1 MSVATSIAKL
11 TRPRLHQA
19 LPRERLFAL
28 LDEHRR
34 RPAIWISAPPG
45 AGKTTLVTS
54 YLEARRLAGIWYQVD
69 RGDAD
74 PAAFFHYFAQA
85 VGYASSADQPLL
97 PQLQPEHMADL
108 PGFARRFFRE
118 ACGALATPTVVVLDN
133 YQEVPAESPFH
144 AVVVTAIEQMPAGIT
159 LVVISRTGPAAQEAA
174 RLLVNGAI
182 ARIDAE
188 ALRLSP
194 DETAALAAAG
204 DDLDADTLATLHSRA
219 NGWAVGV
226 VLMADHLRRT
236 GSLDY
241 LDASE
246 PVETVFAYF
255 GAEIFQRASFEMRLF
270 LVRTAFLP
278 QITVAMAEALSGNA
292 EAAAL
297 LDRLY
302 RQHWFTDRRSG
313 AQVSYQYHALFR
325 QFLAARAATLLTAQ
339 ELLATKRHA
348 AALLAA
354 NDQIEP
360 AVALLAEIGDWAALT
375 ALVVAQAQSLT
386 TQGRYTTLSDWIGR
400 APEAVIAQTPWL
412 LFWRGRARLPF
423 DPVGSLPD
431 FERAFALFRDQ
442 RDAAGVFSAWGSIA
456 NAIVWDIS
464 GDQRRLDPLL
474 ATLDE
479 LLAEHP
485 GFTHPQIDWLVA
497 YTAMCC
503 LYLREPQHP
512 HLDEWRARA
521 LELARRNDD
530 ITSRLP
536 TVHMALLVNLMRGDH
551 ARAAV
556 EMVDYPQIGE
566 ANLLEAQTAL
576 LYFGRAY
583 FEARTGDFAAC
594 LATVDEAIAASD
606 ASGIHAWDH
615 QVLAQGV
622 TSSIALGALERAGQ
636 LLARLATDPR
646 SRAGHSGSNYH
657 LIAAWYEF
665 IQGARERALVH
676 ADTAVKCAD
685 MVGAVYLSGVSRL
698 GLAQVLDG
706 LGHKAAARE
715 TLVAALDI
723 AQTIGGKSLAYMCRL
738 VAADFAHGDGDLAAG
753 DAALAAALA
762 QGRDERY
769 ISYVW
774 WRDDLMARLCAR
786 ALELGVEIDYVQ
798 HIINARGLRAPA
810 RDIESWPWP
819 VRIYTLGRFVVVV
832 DGKPVSFARK
842 AQKSP
847 LALLQALIALGGRDV
862 DEVRVAQAMT
872 EDDGGD
878 SLKTLGM
885 TLLRLRKLLGRPEAV
900 TLSGGKLTL
909 DAAHCWVDAWA
920 FEDKLADLNRPTQC
934 PRALDQALRLYAAPF
949 LHLEPERP
957 WMLPARARL
966 HDRFL
971 RALQRQGQWLEAA
984 GDWSAAIAWYQ
995 RGLEADPA
1003 SEELYRRLM
1012 RCHEQCGEPAAA
1024 IKVYQRCRSML
1035 SMLLGIAP
1043 SAETEALRKRLID
1056 ST

>member
-19 LPRERLFAL
+19 MPRESLFAL

-54 YLEARRLAGIWYQVD
+54 YLEARGLAGIWYQVD

-85 VGYASSADQPLL
+85 VGYATDRPPTL
-97 PQLQPEHMADL
+97 PQLQPEHMVDVA
-108 PGFARRFFRE
+108 GFARRFFRD
-118 ACGALATPTVVVLDN
+118 ACGSLATPTVVVLDN

-144 AVVVTAIEQMPAGIT
+144 AVVITAIEQMPAAIN
-159 LVVISRTGPAAQEAA
+159 LIVISRTGPAAQEAA

-188 ALRLSP
+188 ALRLAP
-194 DETAALAAAG
+194 DETAALAAG
-204 DDLDADTLATLHSRA
+204 EGLDAATLATLHSRA

-292 EAAAL
+292 EAAAM

-313 AQVSYQYHALFR
+313 AQISYQYHALFR
-325 QFLAARAATLLTAQ
+325 QFLAARAATLLTAP
-339 ELLATKRHA
+339 ELAATKRHA
-348 AALLAA
+348 ATLLAA
-354 NDQIEP
+354 NDQLEP

-375 ALVVAQAQSLT
+375 ALVVAHAQALT
-386 TQGRYTTLSDWIGR
+386 TQGRYSTLRDWIGR

-431 FERAFALFRDQ
+431 LERAFALFRA
-442 RDAAGVFSAWGSIA
+442 RCDATGVFSAWGSIA

-464 GDQRRLDPLL
+464 GDQRRLDPLM
-474 ATLDE
+474 ATLAE

-485 GFTHPQIDWLVA
+485 GFSHPQIDWLVA

-512 HLDEWRARA
+512 DLDEWRARA
-521 LELARRNDD
+521 LARRNDD

-556 EMVDYPQIGE
+556 EMIEYPQIGE

-583 FEARTGDFAAC
+583 FEARMGDFAAC
-594 LATVDEAIAASD
+594 LATVDRAMVASD

-622 TSSIALGALERAGQ
+622 TSSIALGEMERAGQ
-636 LLARLATDPR
+636 LLARLAADPR

-657 LIAAWYEF
+657 LIAAWYEHTR
-665 IQGARERALVH
+665 GARERALVH
-676 ADTAVKCAD
+676 ANTAVECAD
-685 MVGAVYLSGVSRL
+685 VVGAVYLSGVSRL

-706 LGHKAAARE
+706 LGHQAAARE
-715 TLVAALDI
+715 TLAAALDI
-723 AQTIGGKSLAYMCRL
+723 AQTIGGKSLEYMCRL
-738 VAADFAHGDGDLAAG
+738 VAADFAYGDGDLGAG

-762 QGRDERY
+762 RGRDERY
-769 ISYVW
+769 LSYVW
-774 WRDDLMARLCAR
+774 WRDDMMARLCAR

-798 HIINARGLRAPA
+798 YIIRARGLRAPA
-810 RDIESWPWP
+810 PDIENWPWP
-819 VRIYTLGRFVVVV
+819 VRIYTLGRFAVVV
-832 DGKPVSFARK
+832 DGTPVSFARK

-847 LALLQALIALGGRDV
+847 LALLQALIALGGREV
-862 DEVRVAQAMT
+862 DEVRVAQAML

-900 TLSGGKLTL
+900 ILSGGKLTL
-909 DAAHCWVDAWA
+909 DAAQCWVDAWA
-920 FEDKLADLNRPTQC
+920 FEDKLVDLNEPTQC
-934 PRALDQALRLYAAPF
+934 PRALDGALRLYAAPF
-949 LHLEPERP
+949 LQSEPERP

-966 HDRFL
+966 HDKFL
-971 RALQRQGQWLEAA
+971 RALQRQGRWLEAA

-995 RGLEADPA
+995 RGLEADPT
-1003 SEELYRRLM
+1003 SEEFYRRLM
-1012 RCHEQCGEPAAA
+1012 LCHEQRGEPAAA